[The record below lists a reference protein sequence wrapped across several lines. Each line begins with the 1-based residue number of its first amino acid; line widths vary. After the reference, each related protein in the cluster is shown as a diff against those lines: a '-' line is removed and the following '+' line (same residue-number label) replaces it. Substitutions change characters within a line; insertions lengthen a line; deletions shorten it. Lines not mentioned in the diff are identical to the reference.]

1 VNVLLSLRR
10 RLKVRRDLSARQ
22 ELRTISLKEIQLPK
36 VSYAEL
42 VSDTRLGQAELFP
55 GVRVARTARW
65 QIEAPPECEQQVN
78 ALRDC
83 FTADWGAGIDPGYA
97 ANAMTLT
104 RLNDVFIGMPSGICV
119 TADGILIDETAQV
132 ARGIDPSLADA
143 PFISLSDNTFIPGDY
158 VAVTE
163 PVLHCFHRASG
174 AYGHFLFDAL
184 PMIALCREPILAGRL
199 KLLMRDFP
207 NWAYSM
213 LQAFGIRR
221 RHIVSIRR
229 GTIRCKDVLIAN
241 TLTTL
246 NTFLPNPDLCKLP
259 AKATEVDIATRWKSR
274 DVGSRIYL
282 SRENQNNYFARSVE
296 NEEELR
302 TELRALG
309 FAILE
314 PANMRFGDQVH
325 AINNASMIVGA
336 HGSGFGNLIFAR
348 PGTHVIDLMPRD
360 WVGFFGQIGGPERWL
375 FNVTTAFDLDYT
387 VLLCRSRVFQH
398 LPDSDTSGLQK
409 RGIAATVDLDLLRR
423 VIATLRAA

>member
-1 VNVLLSLRR
+1 MLILDGRFCASWA
-10 RLKVRRDLSARQ
+10 K
-22 ELRTISLKEIQLPK
+22 
-36 VSYAEL
+36 L
-42 VSDTRLGQAELFP
+42 VGE
-55 GVRVARTARW
+55 
-65 QIEAPPECEQQVN
+65 QIEAPRACEQQLN

-119 TADGILIDETAQV
+119 TADGILVDETAQV
-132 ARGIDPSLADA
+132 ARGIDPSLANV
-143 PFISLSDNTFIPGDY
+143 PFISLSDNSFTPGDY
-158 VAVTE
+158 VAASE
-163 PVLHCFHRASG
+163 PVLHCFHWASA

-184 PMIALCREPILAGRL
+184 PMIALCQEAILAGRL
-199 KLLMRDFP
+199 KVLMPYRFTD
-207 NWAYSM
+207 WAYST
-213 LQAFGIRR
+213 LRALGIHR
-221 RHIVSIRR
+221 RHIVSTPH
-229 GTIRCKDVLIAN
+229 GAIRCKDVLVSD

-246 NTFLPNPDLCKLP
+246 NTFLPNPELSKSP
-259 AKATEVDIATRWKSR
+259 AKTLGVDIATRWTSR
-274 DVGSRIYL
+274 DAGARIYL

-302 TELRALG
+302 TELSALG

-348 PGTHVIDLMPRD
+348 AGTAVIDLMPGD
-360 WVGFFGQIGGPERWL
+360 WVSFFGAIGGPERWV

-387 VLLCRSRVFQH
+387 VLLCRSRIFQQ
-398 LPDSDTSGLQK
+398 LPESDMSGWPK

-423 VIATLRAA
+423 VICGGDKHR